1 MSADAVDHPWF
12 SRVWTLMMRHQPDD
26 VIRARRE
33 LLEGLSGR
41 VLEVGAGT
49 GSNFALYPRSVTEV
63 VATEPDRA
71 LREQA
76 ERAAAVAATVS
87 PTTGFQVL
95 DATFESLPDDD
106 LGGPFDAVVCSL
118 VLCTVRDVSGSLAA
132 AFDALRPGGEL
143 RYYEHV
149 ATGGWLG
156 GVQRA
161 ADATFW
167 PRAFGGCHTHRDTST
182 SIVAAGFRTVR
193 HREFRTAPRWAPL
206 PVSPMVLGVAQRPEG
221 PAGARAARPPAV

>member
-1 MSADAVDHPWF
+1 MSADTVDHPWF
-12 SRVWTLMMRHQPDD
+12 SRVWSLMMRHQPED

-49 GSNFALYPRSVTEV
+49 GSNFALYPDTVTEV

-71 LREQA
+71 LREEA
-76 ERAAAVAATVS
+76 ERTAARATAAS
-87 PTTGFQVL
+87 PTTRFTVR
-95 DATFESLPDDD
+95 DATFESLPDD

-118 VLCTVRDVSGSLAA
+118 VLCTVRDVPGSLAA
-132 AFDALRPGGEL
+132 AYGALRPGGEL

-149 ATGGWLG
+149 ATDGWLG
-156 GVQRA
+156 GLQRA

-167 PRAFGGCHTHRDTST
+167 PRAFGGCHTHRDTAAA
-182 SIVAAGFRTVR
+182 IAAAGFRTVQ
-193 HREFRTAPRWAPL
+193 HRDLRTAPRWAPV
-206 PVSPMVLGVAQRPEG
+206 PVAPMILGVAQRP
-221 PAGARAARPPAV
+221 A

>member
-1 MSADAVDHPWF
+1 MSADTVDHPWF
-12 SRVWTLMMRHQPDD
+12 SRVWSLMMRHQPED

-49 GSNFALYPRSVTEV
+49 GSNFELYPPTVTAV

-71 LREQA
+71 LRDEA
-76 ERAAAVAATVS
+76 ERAAVAATTAS
-87 PTTGFQVL
+87 STTTFEVR
-95 DATFESLPDDD
+95 DATFEALPDD

-118 VLCTVRDVSGSLAA
+118 ILCTVRDVPGSLAA
-132 AFDALRPGGEL
+132 AYGALRPGGEL

-149 ATGGWLG
+149 ATDGWLG
-156 GVQRA
+156 RVQRA

-167 PRAFGGCHTHRDTST
+167 PRAFGGCHTHRDTASA
-182 SIVAAGFRTVR
+182 IAAAGFRTVR
-193 HREFRTAPRWAPL
+193 HRDLRTAPRWAPV
-206 PVSPMVLGVAQRPEG
+206 PVSPMVLGVAQRP
-221 PAGARAARPPAV
+221 